1 MAPESRG
8 IKFTYQDYLLF
19 PEDGKR
25 HELINGDH
33 CVTPAPT
40 TRHQIVSGNLFGPL
54 HIFVRRNKLGK
65 VFSAPTDVVLSEP
78 DVVQP
83 DLLFVSASHA
93 DRITRS
99 HVQGPPDL
107 VIEILSHHTRRT
119 DEIVKRKLYE
129 RFGVPEFWVVDPEL
143 ESIKIYRMGPHG
155 YERVAELSAEA
166 DDQASTPLLPG
177 FQISLREIF
186 E

>member
-25 HELINGDH
+25 HEIINGDH

-40 TRHQIVSGNLFGPL
+40 TKHQIVSGNLFGPL
-54 HIFVRRNKLGK
+54 HTFVRRNKLGK
-65 VFSAPTDVVLSEP
+65 VLSAPTDVVLSEA

-83 DLLFVSASHA
+83 DLLFVSAANA

-99 HVQGPPDL
+99 YVQGPPDL
-107 VIEILSHHTRRT
+107 VIEITLAERT
-119 DEIVKRKLYE
+119 KL
-129 RFGVPEFWVVDPEL
+129 
-143 ESIKIYRMGPHG
+143 
-155 YERVAELSAEA
+155 
-166 DDQASTPLLPG
+166 
-177 FQISLREIF
+177 
-186 E
+186 